1 MCDSQPPEMGPRDL
15 RLLMPDYTFLQKVQL
30 RATIERSSSAPVEQS
45 SALSQ
50 PANGGAVG
58 DLSIEFV
65 LKALDGLAKVEKQCT
80 PCAIDV
86 HVLECCQALA

>member
-15 RLLMPDYTFLQKVQL
+15 RLLMPDYIFLQQAQL

-50 PANGGAVG
+50 PAIGGAVG

-65 LKALDGLAKVEKQCT
+65 LN
-80 PCAIDV
+80 
-86 HVLECCQALA
+86 ECKS